1 MLPHK
6 NASVVTCE
14 TPARSSNSHCLAWDH
29 KAVQPQVLQA
39 QIAQTHGHHR
49 CWWELCFLNMP
60 RKVDGTHFF
69 YTSVNWTFRQ
79 IDIPV
84 KKLMAEN
91 LVGLLQSPPYIQWYL
106 QTEIVVSCAT
116 SIKPILGFDA
126 YKCHL
131 ENTIQVYGASPRV
144 NTEKGVP
151 ATCTLSVAFHV
162 VLIVHYILVYYP
174 CQQHVCCSKHL
185 YSFRGVQV
193 VSMVY
198 IPWWKFLPFWK

>member
-1 MLPHK
+1 
-6 NASVVTCE
+6 
-14 TPARSSNSHCLAWDH
+14 
-29 KAVQPQVLQA
+29 
-39 QIAQTHGHHR
+39 
-49 CWWELCFLNMP
+49 MP
-60 RKVDGTHFF
+60 RKADGTHFF

-131 ENTIQVYGASPRV
+131 ENTIQVYGASP
-144 NTEKGVP
+144 
-151 ATCTLSVAFHV
+151 
-162 VLIVHYILVYYP
+162 
-174 CQQHVCCSKHL
+174 
-185 YSFRGVQV
+185 
-193 VSMVY
+193 
-198 IPWWKFLPFWK
+198 